1 MEFGQLDEDKFDV
14 VDGVV
19 DEKGFFFEDEAGD
32 DGVETGEHLEVGD
45 GEGNDGIE
53 LLIVFA
59 DVELSRVA
67 FGSII
72 KDSFLEAFDV
82 EDLHFDDDGGS
93 IVKFG
98 FDV

>member
-1 MEFGQLDEDKFDV
+1 MEEIDPLLLEAVDFFDRAMEFGQLDEDKFDV

-53 LLIVFA
+53 LLVVFA
-59 DVELSRVA
+59 DAEL
-67 FGSII
+67 G
-72 KDSFLEAFDV
+72 
-82 EDLHFDDDGGS
+82 
-93 IVKFG
+93 
-98 FDV
+98 